1 MVKRMELTICHLYP
15 YSMNIYGD
23 TGNIKTLEYRLKQR
37 GIGVRILRP
46 DVGDKISHE
55 VDIIFAGGGQD
66 SGQSHVKLDLLKRKK
81 ELRAMQAS
89 GVISLTICG
98 TYQLFGHRFITHS
111 GEDIEGIGI
120 FDLITKGSDER
131 MIGNIVVESPFGTLV
146 GFENHSGKTF
156 LEPGQQALGKVLK
169 GAGNNG
175 QSDDEGAVIGNAFG
189 TYLHGPILPKN
200 PQFADELII
209 RALQRKYGYTEGL
222 SKLDDREEERAA
234 KIALELPR

>member
-23 TGNIKTLEYRLKQR
+23 TGNVKTLEYRLKQR
-37 GIGVRILRP
+37 GISVKIVRP
-46 DVGDKISHE
+46 DIGDKISHE
-55 VDIIFAGGGQD
+55 VDIIIAGGGQD
-66 SGQSHVKLDLLKRKK
+66 SGQSHVKTDLQKRKK
-81 ELRAMQAS
+81 ELRALQED
-89 GVISLTICG
+89 GVVFLTVCG
-98 TYQLFGHRFITHS
+98 TYQLFGHRFITHR

-156 LEPGQQALGKVLK
+156 LEPGQKALGRVIK

-175 QSDDEGAVIGNAFG
+175 ESGDEGAVAINAFG

-200 PQFADELII
+200 PRFADELIM
-209 RALQRKYGYTEGL
+209 RALQRKYRYTEGL
-222 SKLDDREEERAA
+222 SELDDREEEKAT